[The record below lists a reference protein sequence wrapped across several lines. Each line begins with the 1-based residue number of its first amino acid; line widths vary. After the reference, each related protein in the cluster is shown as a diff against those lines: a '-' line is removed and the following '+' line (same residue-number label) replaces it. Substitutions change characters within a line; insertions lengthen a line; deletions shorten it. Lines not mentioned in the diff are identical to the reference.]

1 MCTKLNQFKTRY
13 YTKNMEQSNDFASD
27 MSSTVVGNSENSTLS
42 NFLNSQQKGMRFS
55 TIDYVLF
62 VAMLLLSSFI
72 GIYYGFMAKT
82 KQNTV
87 KQYLLGGK
95 TMHIV
100 PIAMS
105 LIAS

>member
-1 MCTKLNQFKTRY
+1 
-13 YTKNMEQSNDFASD
+13 MEQSNASD
-27 MSSTVVGNSENSTLS
+27 ILSTVVVNSENSTLS
-42 NFLNSQQKGMRFS
+42 NSLKSQRMVMQFS

-62 VAMLLLSSFI
+62 VGLLLLSTVI
-72 GIYYGFMAKT
+72 GIYYGFLAKT

-100 PIAMS
+100 PISMS

>member
-1 MCTKLNQFKTRY
+1 MAQN
-13 YTKNMEQSNDFASD
+13 NDSD
-27 MSSTVVGNSENSTLS
+27 IGILSTVLLSVNSTVSKSLT
-42 NFLNSQQKGMRFS
+42 SQRPVMHFS
-55 TIDYVLF
+55 LLDYVLF
-62 VAMLLLSSFI
+62 AGMLLLSTLI
-72 GIYYGFMAKT
+72 GIYYGFLAKT

-100 PIAMS
+100 PISMS